1 MAAFSPAYPVVC
13 DRDSHSELELQME
26 TELEPTPD
34 SAYEEYWHAMEDDAP
49 MTRFDEDEPEFSD
62 ETRDVYSTY
71 VSAIEA

>member
-1 MAAFSPAYPVVC
+1 
-13 DRDSHSELELQME
+13 ME